1 MAEQLQ
7 SDVMQTN
14 IEAAQTA
21 SDRGK
26 FLIKSTILFSILK
39 IKLFWHLEKLIYDVK
54 KLRQINYSCQ
64 SCNAD

>member
-7 SDVMQTN
+7 SDVIQTN

-26 FLIKSTILFSILK
+26 FLINRLSIFYTE
-39 IKLFWHLEKLIYDVK
+39 IFKLF
-54 KLRQINYSCQ
+54 
-64 SCNAD
+64 

>member
-39 IKLFWHLEKLIYDVK
+39 IKLF
-54 KLRQINYSCQ
+54 
-64 SCNAD
+64 